1 MRIFAEIN
9 WGEALMDRRLE
20 RDATMV
26 TRLAAAGA
34 MRLGSFRAHFTEHQ
48 PSNRS
53 PGLPN

>member
-9 WGEALMDRRLE
+9 WGGALMDRRLE

-34 MRLGSFRAHFTEHQ
+34 MPLGSFRAHFTEHQ